1 MSIAGWELSGH
12 NFYISRKQ
20 KVKRD
25 NGGKKG
31 KWRNMNK
38 EPMDKDNRGED

>member
-1 MSIAGWELSGH
+1 MGIIFIYLE
-12 NFYISRKQ
+12 NI